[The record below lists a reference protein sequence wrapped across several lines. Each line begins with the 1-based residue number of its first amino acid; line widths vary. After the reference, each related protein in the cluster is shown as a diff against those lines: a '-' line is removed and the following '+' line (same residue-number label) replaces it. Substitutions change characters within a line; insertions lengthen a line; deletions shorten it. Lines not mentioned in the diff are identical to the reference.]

1 MRTVLLTAVLSAPA
15 LADGDPAEEISRRI
29 LQEAETHVHELQ
41 RLHAT
46 DALLEVQLRIAKKL
60 QECRQTGYPC
70 PGAELI
76 PLPPGEEA
84 DRPNPVPARTLN
96 LPQLVNIYQGRAQL
110 RLDSGQHVEVRAGQ
124 QIGPWQIHSIGVD
137 SLEVQSPDGMRLRV
151 PLERTGP

>member
-96 LPQLVNIYQGRAQL
+96 LPQLVNIYQGRGATASRQRSARRGSCRTADWAL
-110 RLDSGQHVEVRAGQ
+110 ANPFDRRRLA
-124 QIGPWQIHSIGVD
+124 
-137 SLEVQSPDGMRLRV
+137 
-151 PLERTGP
+151 

>member
-1 MRTVLLTAVLSAPA
+1 MRPALLAAVLSAPV
-15 LADGDPAEEISRRI
+15 LADGGPDGEISRRI
-29 LQEAETHVHELQ
+29 LQEAETHIHELQ

-76 PLPPGEEA
+76 PSPPGEA
-84 DRPNPVPARTLN
+84 GHPGPVPARTLD
-96 LPQLVNIYQGRAQL
+96 LPQLINIYQGRAQL

-124 QIGPWQIHSIGVD
+124 QLGSWQIHSVGID
-137 SLEVQSPDGMRLRV
+137 SLEVQGSDGMRLRI
-151 PLERTGP
+151 PLERTVP

>member
-1 MRTVLLTAVLSAPA
+1 MRAVLLLAVWSTAA
-15 LADGDPAEEISRRI
+15 LADGDLSEEASRRI
-29 LQEAETHVHELQ
+29 LQAAESHVHELQ

-76 PLPPGEEA
+76 PSPAEEES
-84 DRPNPVPARTLN
+84 PAPAPTRMVD
-96 LPQLVNIYQGRAQL
+96 LPQLVGVYQGRAQL

-124 QIGPWQIHSIGVD
+124 RLGSWRIHAVGVD
-137 SLEVQSPDGMRLRV
+137 SLDVLNSEGARFRI
-151 PLERTGP
+151 PLTRATP

>member
-1 MRTVLLTAVLSAPA
+1 MRAVLLTAALSAPA
-15 LADGDPAEEISRRI
+15 LAGDDPAGDISRRI

-76 PLPPGEEA
+76 PLPPGEA
-84 DRPNPVPARTLN
+84 DRPGPIPARTLD
-96 LPQLVNIYQGRAQL
+96 LPRLVNIYQGRAQL
-110 RLDSGQHVEVRAGQ
+110 HLDSGQRVEVRAGQ
-124 QIGPWQIHSIGVD
+124 QLGPWQIHSVGID
-137 SLEVQSPDGMRLRV
+137 SLEVQSSDGMRFRI
-151 PLERTGP
+151 PLERTVP

>member
-1 MRTVLLTAVLSAPA
+1 MRTALLAAVLSVPA

-46 DALLEVQLRIAKKL
+46 DALLEVRLRIAKKL

-76 PLPPGEEA
+76 PLPPKEA
-84 DRPNPVPARTLN
+84 NRPGPIPSRTLD
-96 LPQLVNIYQGRAQL
+96 LPRLVNIYQGRAQL
-110 RLDSGQHVEVRAGQ
+110 RLDSGQHVEIRAGQ
-124 QIGPWQIHSIGVD
+124 QLGPWQVHSIGID
-137 SLEVQSPDGMRLRV
+137 SLEVQGSDGMRLRI

>member
-1 MRTVLLTAVLSAPA
+1 MRAVLLTAVLSAPV
-15 LADGDPAEEISRRI
+15 LADGDPAGEISRRI

-76 PLPPGEEA
+76 PLPPGEA
-84 DRPNPVPARTLN
+84 DRPGPIPARALD
-96 LPQLVNIYQGRAQL
+96 LPRLVKIYQGRAQL

-124 QIGPWQIHSIGVD
+124 RLGPWQIHSVGID
-137 SLEVQSPDGMRLRV
+137 ALEVQGSDGMRFRI
-151 PLERTGP
+151 PLERIVP

>member
-1 MRTVLLTAVLSAPA
+1 MRAVLLTAVLSAPV
-15 LADGDPAEEISRRI
+15 LADGDPAGEVSRRI

-76 PLPPGEEA
+76 PLPSEEA
-84 DRPNPVPARTLN
+84 DRPNPIPARTPD
-96 LPQLVNIYQGRAQL
+96 LPRLVNIYQGRAQL
-110 RLDSGQHVEVRAGQ
+110 RLDSDQHVEVRAGQ
-124 QIGPWQIHSIGVD
+124 QLGPWQIHSIGID
-137 SLEVQSPDGMRLRV
+137 ALEVQGSDGMRFRI

>member
-1 MRTVLLTAVLSAPA
+1 MRAALLAAILSAPV
-15 LADGDPAEEISRRI
+15 LADGDPAGETSRRI

-76 PLPPGEEA
+76 PLQSREA
-84 DRPNPVPARTLN
+84 DHPGPIPARTLD
-96 LPQLVNIYQGRAQL
+96 LPQLINIYQGRAQL
-110 RLDSGQHVEVRAGQ
+110 RLDSGQHIEVRAGQ
-124 QIGPWQIHSIGVD
+124 QLGPWQIHSVGID
-137 SLEVQSPDGMRLRV
+137 SLEVQGSDGMRFRI
-151 PLERTGP
+151 PLERTVP

>member
-1 MRTVLLTAVLSAPA
+1 MKAVLLTAVLSAPV
-15 LADGDPAEEISRRI
+15 LADGDPAGEISRRI

-46 DALLEVQLRIAKKL
+46 DSLLEVQLRIAKKL

-76 PLPPGEEA
+76 PLPPGEA
-84 DRPNPVPARTLN
+84 DHLNPVPARTLD
-96 LPQLVNIYQGRAQL
+96 LPQLVSIYQGRAQL

-124 QIGPWQIHSIGVD
+124 RLGPWQIHSVDID
-137 SLEVQSPDGMRLRV
+137 SLEVQGSDGMRLRI
-151 PLERTGP
+151 PLERTVP

>member
-1 MRTVLLTAVLSAPA
+1 MRAALLAVVLSAPV
-15 LADGDPAEEISRRI
+15 LADGDPAGEISQRI

-76 PLPPGEEA
+76 PLPPGEA
-84 DRPNPVPARTLN
+84 DHPGSIPARTLD
-96 LPQLVNIYQGRAQL
+96 LPRLVNVYQGRAQL
-110 RLDSGQHVEVRAGQ
+110 RLDSGQHIEVRAGQ
-124 QIGPWQIHSIGVD
+124 QLGPWQIHSVGID
-137 SLEVQSPDGMRLRV
+137 SLEVQSSDGMRLRI
-151 PLERTGP
+151 PLEKTMP

>member
-1 MRTVLLTAVLSAPA
+1 MRAAVLLAAWSATA
-15 LADGDPAEEISRRI
+15 LADGGISEESSRRI
-29 LQEAETHVHELQ
+29 LQAAESHVHELQ

-76 PLPPGEEA
+76 PSPAEEESSPPA
-84 DRPNPVPARTLN
+84 PARTVD
-96 LPQLVNIYQGRAQL
+96 LPQLVGVYQGRAQL

-124 QIGPWQIHSIGVD
+124 RLGPWRIHAVEVD
-137 SLEVQSPDGMRLRV
+137 SLEVRDPEGARLRI
-151 PLERTGP
+151 PLTRAMP

>member
-1 MRTVLLTAVLSAPA
+1 MRVALLTAALSAPV
-15 LADGDPAEEISRRI
+15 LADGDPGGEISRRI

-70 PGAELI
+70 PGTELI
-76 PLPPGEEA
+76 PLPPGEA
-84 DRPNPVPARTLN
+84 DHSGPIPARVLD

-124 QIGPWQIHSIGVD
+124 QLGPWQIHSVGID
-137 SLEVQSPDGMRLRV
+137 SLEVQSSDGMRLRI
-151 PLERTGP
+151 PLEKTVP